1 MADTT
6 ANAVISMP
14 TQLFTLARSFKA
26 NANGKIYI
34 GKVNT
39 YPVSAVNQIPVFIEN
54 QNGSLVR
61 VAQPI
66 IINAG
71 GYPVYNGQVAKFVT
85 LINYSMAVL
94 DASDVQQFYFSN
106 LGIESLNIATR
117 EALRRTYAEA
127 GYNMVA
133 GSFEMGGTVVNIN
146 DVLLYEK
153 EGKAYSWGGT
163 LPKVVASGSSPHI
176 GTDAVLWS
184 DKSNTVLIDQ
194 IAAHNND
201 ASAHPQ
207 LRSFITSE
215 ANRAET
221 AANAAAVTANVFDST
236 ASGIAGTTNGQYFSV
251 VSPTDNNYLD
261 LYRNASGVAT
271 YQKSYPSTAL
281 VNQLSNASNKL
292 TGSSGFSADGSD
304 GMSTIEVPV
313 GERKALVIGGY
324 DAELLTF
331 NTIDNSVGAPLLR
344 PQVVN
349 VESALGVSDSLSG
362 ESENTEDLIPSS
374 SRAKVIGD
382 GKYNLIFDTEKGE
395 LRSTL
400 RIVDVSQN
408 KGISLDS
415 DVPDIITGVPAG
427 YQLSD
432 RLYQATPT
440 IARTGSRF
448 WLAWRAD
455 DVAGEA
461 PGNYFVIGYSDD
473 NCNTVTESHI
483 LKFSN
488 NNHQIVDPML
498 WLNPESKE
506 LWLFWGSFGKAQAQD
521 GICGCWC
528 SVLENPEAKRGFSWS
543 RPYKYRNI
551 GDPRRPVR
559 IAGKWM
565 QCIDMWRSDA
575 AFPPLYP
582 ETAGCEFVEFNPLT
596 KTTINIGHNTP
607 NNPAG
612 GGTYSGFFETEL
624 LQLTDGRLMS
634 TTRGLTG
641 TELTRSFSSDGG
653 ATWTAQAKYSVLG
666 DVSSSRI
673 WLGRTPSGRV
683 IIVYNN
689 DFLRRSLTI
698 RLSEDDG
705 ETFPYSVV
713 LEGADTP
720 ETVSYP
726 IVAFDGDTIYT
737 TYDYGRGTANEIRV
751 TITKESEIV
760 AGTAVP
766 DINIISGPTA

>member
-1 MADTT
+1 MTTFATNNPRGSVDPRDLFDNAQNFDTAINSITAAIWRDRFGRERNTWFSIESMAKSAIAAFGYIEMGTFQVGATLKLPNQILRDATT
-6 ANAVISMP
+6 GESYRWGGAFP
-14 TQLFTLARSFKA
+14 
-26 NANGKIYI
+26 ANGKIVPANSTPI
-34 GKVNT
+34 TTGGFGPDAWLGVGDGTLRGELARPGGVDLVEGAAKEEDLLAHESSSNPHPQMT
-39 YPVSAVNQIPVFIEN
+39 AFI
-54 QNGSLVR
+54 
-61 VAQPI
+61 
-66 IINAG
+66 
-71 GYPVYNGQVAKFVT
+71 T
-85 LINYSMAVL
+85 
-94 DASDVQQFYFSN
+94 
-106 LGIESLNIATR
+106 
-117 EALRRTYAEA
+117 AEA
-127 GYNMVA
+127 
-133 GSFEMGGTVVNIN
+133 
-146 DVLLYEK
+146 D
-153 EGKAYSWGGT
+153 
-163 LPKVVASGSSPHI
+163 
-176 GTDAVLWS
+176 
-184 DKSNTVLIDQ
+184 
-194 IAAHNND
+194 
-201 ASAHPQ
+201 
-207 LRSFITSE
+207 
-215 ANRAET
+215 RAET
-221 AANAAAVTANVFDST
+221 AANAAAITAKVFEST
-236 ASGIAGTTNGQYFSV
+236 TAGIAGTTAGEYFSV
-251 VSPTDNNYLD
+251 VSPTDTNYLD
-261 LYRNASGVAT
+261 LYRNVSGVAT

-281 VNQLSNASNKL
+281 VNQLNNASNKL

-324 DAELLTF
+324 DSELLTF

-344 PQVVN
+344 PQVVS

-382 GKYNLIFDTEKGE
+382 GKTSLIFDTAKGE
-395 LRSTL
+395 LRSTF

-408 KGISLDS
+408 KGISLDN
-415 DVPDIITGVPAG
+415 DVPDIITGIPAG

-455 DVAGEA
+455 KNVAGEA
-461 PGNYFVIGYSDD
+461 PGNFFVIGYSDD

-488 NNHQIVDPML
+488 DNHQIVDPML

-582 ETAGCEFVEFNPLT
+582 ETAGCEFVEFNPLN
-596 KTTINIGHNTP
+596 KTTVNIGHNTP

-641 TELTRSFSSDGG
+641 TELARSFSSDGG

-683 IIVYNN
+683 MIVYNN